1 MFLLPQD
8 SISLSLSL
16 FALGFSPSPSLPSPR
31 HVTVP
36 PSCANT
42 AHDGAHAHAHSP
54 QPALQANGEPDYAD
68 VSKTENTRVSYPI
81 YHIDNYE
88 PTGMGG
94 HPNSVIFLT
103 CDAFGVLPPVSRL
116 SAGQARDALSTCAC
130 VDLFFCAFFCA
141 CFCLVWILLAAWGH
155 SNMRVGWPP
164 RGTALWLGRE
174 NSEKEKRALVVCRS
188 GRWLS
193 SKT

>member
-8 SISLSLSL
+8 SISLSL
-16 FALGFSPSPSLPSPR
+16 FALGLSPSPSLPSPR

-116 SAGQARDALSTCAC
+116 SAGQVRDALSTCAC
-130 VDLFFCAFFCA
+130 VDPFSVRFCVRASVWFGFCWRLGGIQT
-141 CFCLVWILLAAWGH
+141 CELAGH
-155 SNMRVGWPP
+155 PEGPRCGWDGRTAKRK
-164 RGTALWLGRE
+164 RGLW
-174 NSEKEKRALVVCRS
+174 
-188 GRWLS
+188 
-193 SKT
+193 